1 MGWEEDYRQSQILA
15 HTREMAETLKNIE
28 HEQWKQNTYGSSSGG
43 GGGIPLPSGKTML
56 KILGVMIVFGAV
68 IFPGS
73 FFVMCI
79 LLIIFMEM
87 DVLSGCTF
95 VVDMPD
101 YQVVSAAIAAILG
114 LTAFILL
121 VRLVKRL

>member
-56 KILGVMIVFGAV
+56 KILGVMIVCGAV
-68 IFPGS
+68 ICPGS
-73 FFVMCI
+73 FFCNVYI
-79 LLIIFMEM
+79 AYYIYG
-87 DVLSGCTF
+87 DGC
-95 VVDMPD
+95 
-101 YQVVSAAIAAILG
+101 
-114 LTAFILL
+114 FI
-121 VRLVKRL
+121 RLYFCC